1 MGWASGSRIAEELW
15 KELKPY
21 TSQSNH
27 KEVSK
32 ILIDKFCEYDA
43 DDWECYPSDDC
54 LYYVYLKYNEPK
66 ELEEYDFGY

>member
-15 KELKPY
+15 VKLKPY
-21 TSQSNH
+21 ISQSNY

-43 DDWECYPSDDC
+43 DDWECYPDDDC
-54 LYYVYLKYNEPK
+54 LYYTYFKDNAQT
-66 ELEEYDFGY
+66 ELEE